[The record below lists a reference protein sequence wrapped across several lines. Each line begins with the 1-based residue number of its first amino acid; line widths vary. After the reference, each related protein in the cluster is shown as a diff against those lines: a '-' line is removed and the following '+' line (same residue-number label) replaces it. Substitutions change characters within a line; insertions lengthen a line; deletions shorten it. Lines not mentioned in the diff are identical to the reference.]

1 MTKIKFELSKK
12 QLDGAIKG
20 VQGIAHPVR
29 LMILYALSKEEL
41 SVNDLADFTGVS
53 QSVTSQHL
61 SKMKDNGI
69 LDSRKE
75 SNRVFYYVKDTKY
88 RELVKSIIKLFSV
101 QIKFLI
107 QVRFL
112 LGKPKENSN
121 KPEQTYRQIKNQ
133 ARSKTQFL
141 VAQRLKQTYIGLHKQ
156 RKLVG

>member
-1 MTKIKFELSKK
+1 MTKIKFELNKK
-12 QLDGAIKG
+12 QLDIAIKG

-75 SNRVFYYVKDTKY
+75 SNKVFYYVKDNKY
-88 RELVKSIIKLFSV
+88 RELVKNIVKLFGV
-101 QIKFLI
+101 
-107 QVRFL
+107 
-112 LGKPKENSN
+112 
-121 KPEQTYRQIKNQ
+121 
-133 ARSKTQFL
+133 
-141 VAQRLKQTYIGLHKQ
+141 
-156 RKLVG
+156 

>member
-1 MTKIKFELSKK
+1 MTKIKFELNKK
-12 QLDGAIKG
+12 QLDIAIKG

-75 SNRVFYYVKDTKY
+75 SNKVFYYVKDNKY
-88 RELVKSIIKLFSV
+88 RELVKNIVKLFS
-101 QIKFLI
+101 I
-107 QVRFL
+107 
-112 LGKPKENSN
+112 
-121 KPEQTYRQIKNQ
+121 
-133 ARSKTQFL
+133 
-141 VAQRLKQTYIGLHKQ
+141 
-156 RKLVG
+156 